1 MALLQDIIG
10 ELTDLGFG
18 QWQTGEGGQQS
29 TLGYGDIANITPADI
44 ASNLQTYYGLESEML
59 PAHLFQGISQD
70 ILSQG
75 LGKTYSPQIE
85 AGGATL
91 LSNLQQTL
99 GGKQAIQAGGGF
111 AGSGQQ
117 QRYLEGAKDVYGKGM
132 TDVLAQTGQ
141 QRTAGL
147 QSVQDV
153 LNQWRE
159 TAAGIAY

>member
-111 AGSGQQ
+111 AGSG
-117 QRYLEGAKDVYGKGM
+117 GAQTYMQGARDVYGKGM
-132 TDVLAQTGQ
+132 ADVVSQTEQQRSQAFGELQNMINQWKKTGQ
-141 QRTAGL
+141 EFA
-147 QSVQDV
+147 
-153 LNQWRE
+153 
-159 TAAGIAY
+159 